1 MSTLN
6 GVSNYPSDLVVVG
19 RISGIFGVRGWV
31 KVYSYTHPLEN
42 ILVYNPWQV
51 RLRLIG
57 EEWKSVTLL
66 GGRPHGKG
74 IVAQL
79 EGFSDPESARVLLG
93 ADIAVRRDQLPSP
106 RSGQYYWRDLVG
118 LAVETLDGIAL
129 GTVDHLLETGANDV
143 LVVMGERERL
153 IPYIDQVVINVDL
166 HEKRMRVDWDPEF

>member
-1 MSTLN
+1 MSTLK
-6 GVSNYPSDLVVVG
+6 GVSDNPSDLVVVG
-19 RISGIFGVRGWV
+19 RISGVFGVRGWV

-42 ILVYNPWQV
+42 ILAYNPWQV
-51 RLRLIG
+51 SLG
-57 EEWKSVTLL
+57 EEWKTTFLL

-79 EGFSDPESARVLLG
+79 EGFSNPESARVLLG
-93 ADIAVRRDQLPSP
+93 ADIAVHRDQLPSP

-118 LAVETLDGIAL
+118 LAVETLDGAAL

-153 IPYIDQVVINVDL
+153 IPYIDQVVVDVDL

>member
-1 MSTLN
+1 MSILKAASDN
-6 GVSNYPSDLVVVG
+6 PSDLVVVG

-51 RLRLIG
+51 RSNLVG
-57 EEWKSVTLL
+57 EEWRPMNVQ

-79 EGFSDPESARVLLG
+79 EGFSDPESARTLLG
-93 ADIAVRRDQLPSP
+93 ADIAVCQNQLPPP

-118 LAVETLDGIAL
+118 LAVETLDGVAL

-143 LVVMGERERL
+143 LVVMGDRERL
-153 IPYIDQVVINVDL
+153 LPYIDQVVVEVDL

>member
-1 MSTLN
+1 MSILKAASDN
-6 GVSNYPSDLVVVG
+6 PSDLVVVG

-31 KVYSYTHPLEN
+31 KVYSYAHPLEN

-51 RLRLIG
+51 CLG
-57 EEWKSVTLL
+57 SEWKAMNVQ

-93 ADIAVRRDQLPSP
+93 ADIAVRQDQLPP
-106 RSGQYYWRDLVG
+106 PHSGQYYWRDLVG
-118 LAVETLDGIAL
+118 LAVETLDGVAL

-143 LVVMGERERL
+143 LVVMGDRERL
-153 IPYIDQVVINVDL
+153 LPYIDQVVVEVDL